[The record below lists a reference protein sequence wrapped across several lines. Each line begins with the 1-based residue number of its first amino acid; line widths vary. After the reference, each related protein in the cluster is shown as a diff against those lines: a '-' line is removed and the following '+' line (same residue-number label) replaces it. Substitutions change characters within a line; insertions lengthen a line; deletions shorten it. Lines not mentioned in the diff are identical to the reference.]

1 MNIVVLPGDDIGPE
15 ITSATLTVLQA
26 ADERFGL
33 GLRPTTHEIGF
44 ASLKSE
50 GTTLPGHVLEAARA
64 ADGIILGPASM
75 SAYPPLEQGGV
86 NVPGT
91 IRRQLDL
98 YANLRPFRTRPGL
111 PDARAGIDIL
121 MARENTEGFYPD
133 RNMFAG
139 RGEFMPTD
147 DVALSVRTITAKASR
162 RIARIACELSRERRG
177 KVTAV
182 HKKHVLQLTDGL
194 FMRAASGV
202 ASEYPDVTFADINVD
217 AMASALYESPEQF
230 DVILITN
237 MFGDILS
244 NQAAAMAGGMGLAGG
259 LNVGDTHAAANAA
272 HGSAPDIAGKD
283 VANPSGLIISSAM
296 LLRWLGRRHEL
307 ASFGKAADAIDAA
320 LDATL
325 ADPRKR
331 TVDLGG
337 EARTSAFASH
347 VAGAVLGREPG
358 TC

>member
-15 ITSATLTVLQA
+15 ITRATLTVLQA

-33 GLRPTTHEIGF
+33 GVRTTTHEVGF
-44 ASLKSE
+44 ASLSSA
-50 GTTLPGHVLEAARA
+50 GTTLPGAVLDAARA

-75 SAYPPLEQGGV
+75 SAYPPTEQGGI

-91 IRRQLDL
+91 IRKRLDL
-98 YANLRPFRTRPGL
+98 YANLRPSRARPGL
-111 PDARAGIDIL
+111 RDARAGLDLL
-121 MARENTEGFYPD
+121 MARENTEGFYAD
-133 RNMFAG
+133 RNMVAG

-162 RIARIACELSRERRG
+162 RIARVAFEQARERRG

-194 FMRAASGV
+194 FMRTAAEV
-202 ASEYPDVTFADINVD
+202 ARDYPDIAIDDINVD
-217 AMASALYESPEQF
+217 AMASALYESPGRF

-244 NQAAAMAGGMGLAGG
+244 NQAAAMAGGMGLAGA
-259 LNVGDTHAAANAA
+259 LNVGDEHAAANAA
-272 HGSAPDIAGKD
+272 HGSAPEIAGREI
-283 VANPSGLIISSAM
+283 ANPSGLIISSAM
-296 LLRWLGRRHEL
+296 LLRWLGRRHGL
-307 ASFGKAADAIDAA
+307 QAFGAAADAIDAA
-320 LDATL
+320 LDRTL
-325 ADPRKR
+325 AEPRMR

-337 EARTSAFASH
+337 EAGTHAFAEH
-347 VAGAVLGREPG
+347 VANAVVGSDRQRG
-358 TC
+358 